1 MLFDILGFCGM
12 SGSLDIPKNLNAPE
26 IRPKKY
32 RANFR
37 KYPKKFLRKLFNI
50 SPTETN
56 IAYKKIPEF
65 IRFSTRNL
73 TSARVSLLRVEIE
86 NEISQGNF
94 WESRMRMR
102 VLGKKTFESRMR
114 MRVVGGKLRVEY
126 ESSEKKDIWDL
137 VWDSWIFKNV
147 SRIKTKCIVI
157 WFLVIT
163 SLWLKHQNWMKC

>member
-1 MLFDILGFCGM
+1 MLFDILGFCGI

-37 KYPKKFLRKLFNI
+37 KYPKKFLRKLINI

-65 IRFSTRNL
+65 IRFSTRNQ

-86 NEISQGNF
+86 NEN
-94 WESRMRMR
+94 ESSW
-102 VLGKKTFESRMR
+102 GE
-114 MRVVGGKLRVEY
+114 KLRVENEN
-126 ESSEKKDIWDL
+126 ESSERKK
-137 VWDSWIFKNV
+137 
-147 SRIKTKCIVI
+147 
-157 WFLVIT
+157 
-163 SLWLKHQNWMKC
+163 